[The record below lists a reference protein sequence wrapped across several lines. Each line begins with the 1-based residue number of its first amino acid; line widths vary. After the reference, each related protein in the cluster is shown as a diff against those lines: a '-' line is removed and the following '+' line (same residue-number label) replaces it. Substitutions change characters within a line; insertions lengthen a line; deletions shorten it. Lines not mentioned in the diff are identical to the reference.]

1 MRNSELT
8 AARDRKMVEMFHQL
22 YDVQRIRLD
31 GVLERLS
38 TEVFYLSSD
47 YIYKRI
53 FYNKDNLH
61 FYDTLK
67 KGKAEKSLTPN
78 VLKADRD

>member
-8 AARDRKMVEMFHQL
+8 TARDKKMVEMFYQL

-31 GVLERLS
+31 DVLEKLS
-38 TEVFYLSSD
+38 TEVFFLSSD

-53 FYNKDNLH
+53 FYHKDNLLY
-61 FYDTLK
+61 YDSLK
-67 KGKAEKSLTPN
+67 KGASNSGRTHN
-78 VLKADRD
+78 NG